1 MKKKPPEI
9 NAATIKTILHN
20 KYKLPEW
27 SGLAEYRPFTGWNA
41 TVNSID
47 FFAVGLYKKNRK
59 AIAFEIKVRRADF
72 VLDVQRFQDKHEHA
86 LNLSHEFYYICP
98 WGLIDPQEVP
108 QQSGLMWINASNRIQ
123 IKKVAQFR
131 IPEWIQNFQYLQ
143 GFLKRFQQKTN
154 LSLVPVNYLGKE
166 VSQEDIMEM
175 VEKRLEQE
183 FRHRI
188 KSEALSLFEKEREKD
203 KKYSKLFRDLRG
215 LFYFHSSDDDKFVE
229 TVLAHCK
236 LARFFLRRDYHDPI
250 AAAASHLEKLK
261 CLLDDIEE
269 KEGKK

>member
-1 MKKKPPEI
+1 
-9 NAATIKTILHN
+9 
-20 KYKLPEW
+20 
-27 SGLAEYRPFTGWNA
+27 
-41 TVNSID
+41 
-47 FFAVGLYKKNRK
+47 
-59 AIAFEIKVRRADF
+59 
-72 VLDVQRFQDKHEHA
+72 
-86 LNLSHEFYYICP
+86 
-98 WGLIDPQEVP
+98 
-108 QQSGLMWINASNRIQ
+108 MWIDASNRIQ